1 MSLKQRGY
9 LSALICVVCVG
20 FIGYRWY
27 REVTTYVPNIGQL
40 PSQEAVDSALRDGTD
55 HPDRVLIPTGL
66 FIQSVEFVTANDA
79 NVTGY
84 LWQRYADDVPETV
97 SRGFAFPE
105 QVASDATV
113 IEEQYRR
120 RVGAAEVIGW
130 YFDVTVREPFDY
142 SKYPLDTQDI
152 WLRIWHKDFD
162 RDVVLVPDL
171 GAYDATGITDV
182 FGVDSEIVPGGW
194 RIEDTYFSYRRT
206 NYDTNFGIPD
216 YIGQRDFPELYFNV
230 TLARS
235 FVNAFVIALVPLF
248 VVLILLY
255 AVLIMATADKE
266 KAEVMGFNA
275 TGAIGAST
283 ALLFV
288 VMLAHIDLRREFQ
301 ASGLVYLEYFYL
313 ATYAAVLG
321 VSLNV
326 YLFSARGG
334 GRILEFLHRDDNLFP
349 KLAFWPAVLLF
360 LAVVT
365 AMVFRA

>member
-40 PSQEAVDSALRDGTD
+40 PSQEAVDAALRDGTD

-97 SRGFAFPE
+97 SRGFVFPE

-334 GRILEFLHRDDNLFP
+334 GRILDFLHRDDNLFP